1 MHLGAH
7 VPITGGLFNAPGHG
21 RAIGAE
27 AIQIFTRNQMQWA
40 CRPLGAEEPA
50 AFREALARSGVRRVL
65 THGSYLMN
73 LASPNADF
81 LSRSRACLVTEI
93 ERCHQ
98 LGIPYVV
105 LHPGAH
111 MGLGE
116 EEGLSA
122 IARSLDH
129 VLERTEGL
137 GVMPLLEVTA
147 GQGTCLGHRFEH
159 LAGVFDRVRDPERVG
174 VCLDTCHLYAAGYDL
189 ATPEGYE
196 ETLRAFGR
204 IVGFRKLKAIHLN
217 DSKRERGSRV
227 DRHARA
233 GEGRLGL
240 DTFARIVND
249 RRFRG
254 LPLVVE
260 TPGPLAEWKKEIARI
275 RALVRPQ
282 GTAPSRSVGPSR
294 GAAPRSPV
302 AAGHRRRRVAARRAR
317 P

>member
-7 VPITGGLFNAPGHG
+7 VPITGGVFNAPGHG
-21 RAIGAE
+21 LEIGAE

-40 CRPLGAEEPA
+40 CRPLRDEETA
-50 AFREALARSGVRRVL
+50 AFREKLAASGIKRVL

-73 LASPNADF
+73 LASPNPDF
-81 LSRSRACLVTEI
+81 LARSRACLVTEI
-93 ERCHQ
+93 ERCHA
-98 LGIPYVV
+98 LGIPHVV

-111 MGLGE
+111 MGTGE

-137 GVMPLLEVTA
+137 EVMPLLEVTA
-147 GQGTCLGHRFEH
+147 GQGSTLGYRFEH
-159 LAGVFDRVRDPERVG
+159 LAAIFDRVREPDRVG

-189 ATPEGYE
+189 ATPKGYE
-196 ETLRAFGR
+196 KTMRDFGR
-204 IVGFRKLKAIHLN
+204 IVGFRKLRAIHLN
-217 DSKRERGSRV
+217 DSKREKGSRV

-233 GEGRLGL
+233 GEGHLGL
-240 DTFARIVND
+240 RTFARIVND
-249 RRFRG
+249 RRLRG

-275 RALVRPQ
+275 RSLVRPP
-282 GTAPSRSVGPSR
+282 APSR
-294 GAAPRSPV
+294 
-302 AAGHRRRRVAARRAR
+302 RRRRPAR
-317 P
+317 

>member
-7 VPITGGLFNAPGHG
+7 VPITGGVFNAPGHA

-40 CRPLGAEEPA
+40 CRPLREEEAA
-50 AFREALARSGVRRVL
+50 AFREAVAKSGVKRVL

-73 LASPNADF
+73 LASPNPEF
-81 LSRSRACLVTEI
+81 LAKSRDCLVTEI

-98 LGIPYVV
+98 LAIPYVV

-111 MGLGE
+111 MGQGE
-116 EEGLSA
+116 EAGLSA
-122 IARSLDH
+122 IARSLDA
-129 VLERTEGL
+129 VLERTQGRD
-137 GVMPLLEVTA
+137 VMPLLEATA
-147 GQGTCLGHRFEH
+147 GQGSCLGHRFEH
-159 LAGVFDRVRDPERVG
+159 LAAIFDRVREPDRVG

-189 ATPEGYE
+189 ASPEGYE
-196 ETLRAFGR
+196 RTLRDFGR
-204 IVGFRKLKAIHLN
+204 IVGLRRLKAIHLN

-233 GEGRLGL
+233 GEGVMGL
-240 DTFARIVND
+240 ETFARIVND

-260 TPGPLAEWKKEIARI
+260 TPGPLPEWKKEIARL
-275 RALVRPQ
+275 RALVRD
-282 GTAPSRSVGPSR
+282 AV
-294 GAAPRSPV
+294 
-302 AAGHRRRRVAARRAR
+302 RRRRR
-317 P
+317 

>member
-7 VPITGGLFNAPGHG
+7 VPITGGVFNAPGHG
-21 RAIGAE
+21 DAIGAE

-40 CRPLGAEEPA
+40 CRPLRSEECA
-50 AFREALARSGVRRVL
+50 AFREALAKSGVRRVL

-73 LASPNADF
+73 LASPSPDF

-93 ERCHQ
+93 ERCHL

-111 MGLGE
+111 MGQGE

-137 GVMPLLEVTA
+137 DVMPLLEVTA
-147 GQGTCLGHRFEH
+147 GQGTSLGHRFEH
-159 LAGVFDRVRDPERVG
+159 LAAILDRVRAPERVG
-174 VCLDTCHLYAAGYDL
+174 VCLDTCHVWAAGYDIR
-189 ATPEGYE
+189 TPEGYE
-196 ETLRAFGR
+196 ETLRSFAR
-204 IVGFRKLKAIHLN
+204 LVGLRKIKAVHLN

-233 GEGRLGL
+233 GEGLLGL
-240 DTFARIVND
+240 DTLARFLND
-249 RRFRG
+249 GRFRG

-260 TPGPLAEWKKEIARI
+260 TPGPLAEWKKEIARL
-275 RALVRPQ
+275 RA
-282 GTAPSRSVGPSR
+282 
-294 GAAPRSPV
+294 
-302 AAGHRRRRVAARRAR
+302 RVHPPAARRQAGAR
-317 P
+317 KPSRARR